1 MHLDVRVE
9 LEDSAAATLADQQR
23 AFAESASKVRIVVNH
38 PEYQAD
44 VTLTGEQREELVGD
58 FAA

>member
-1 MHLDVRVE
+1 
-9 LEDSAAATLADQQR
+9 
-23 AFAESASKVRIVVNH
+23 VRIVVEH

-44 VTLTGEQREELVGD
+44 VTLTDAQREELVGD